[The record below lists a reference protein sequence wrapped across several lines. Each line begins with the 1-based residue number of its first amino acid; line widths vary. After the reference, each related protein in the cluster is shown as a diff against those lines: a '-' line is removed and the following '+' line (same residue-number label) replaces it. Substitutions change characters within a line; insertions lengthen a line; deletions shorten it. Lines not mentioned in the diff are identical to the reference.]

1 MRIFLNILTVL
12 FSTLTIF
19 FVLSLYLG
27 SQNGAITLESPA
39 RTGLQIYGGLS
50 ALLAL
55 GFGFWTGAKESA
67 TQGHVS
73 RTVKFA
79 ALIGLLCLGALIGLS
94 FLN

>member
-27 SQNGAITLESPA
+27 RQNGAIDADSSA
-39 RTGLQIYGGLS
+39 RLGLQIYGGLS

-55 GFGFWTGAKESA
+55 GFGLWGRAKDKTNRQATSRSA
-67 TQGHVS
+67 TFGIISGVLS
-73 RTVKFA
+73 LSV
-79 ALIGLLCLGALIGLS
+79 LMWLS
-94 FLN
+94 FFG